1 MKKLYISKI
10 IHYSLDGIII
20 NEFNKIQDA
29 THVVNYDSII
39 NCCKGK
45 YKTAGGFIW
54 RFENDPFILNSE
66 YDKNKTI
73 TCSICQ
79 SRESIRSMAMHLNW
93 VHSINTEDYIL
104 KYGEFR
110 PKKLKQQQIKSTSEL
125 KCEICNQQMMH
136 NRQLMYHLTKSHP
149 EINKYDYIV
158 KHMLNDNIPLCKCG
172 CENPVT
178 ILTNGKNCDLDK
190 DLYHRDYIKNHWDW
204 EVFSN
209 IGKQSK
215 EEIQLL
221 EYIKEIYTGEIQ
233 INIRGIIPKSEI
245 DIYLPELKLG
255 IEYNGLYWHSEKN
268 NKLSNYHL
276 NKTTEAN
283 KIGIR
288 LIHIF
293 SDEWL
298 NKKNIVKSK
307 LKSII
312 TKNKENTIFARK
324 CTVKEIDPQTK
335 NIFLNEYHIQGED
348 KSQIKLGLFYNDV
361 LSAIMTFSKPR
372 LALGGKSNYKN
383 IYELSRYASSQYIV
397 GGGDKLIKYFTK
409 TYNPKSIYS
418 YSDNRWTDPNNNM
431 YLKMGFKIEKT
442 STPNYFYTKNY
453 LVRIHRYNFNKFNL
467 KKIGADITKTEHKI
481 MEEMGYTKIWDCGT
495 TKYIL
500 DLF

>member
-1 MKKLYISKI
+1 M
-10 IHYSLDGIII
+10 
-20 NEFNKIQDA
+20 
-29 THVVNYDSII
+29 
-39 NCCKGK
+39 
-45 YKTAGGFIW
+45 
-54 RFENDPFILNSE
+54 
-66 YDKNKTI
+66 
-73 TCSICQ
+73 
-79 SRESIRSMAMHLNW
+79 
-93 VHSINTEDYIL
+93 
-104 KYGEFR
+104 
-110 PKKLKQQQIKSTSEL
+110 
-125 KCEICNQQMMH
+125 
-136 NRQLMYHLTKSHP
+136 
-149 EINKYDYIV
+149 
-158 KHMLNDNIPLCKCG
+158 
-172 CENPVT
+172 
-178 ILTNGKNCDLDK
+178 
-190 DLYHRDYIKNHWDW
+190 
-204 EVFSN
+204 
-209 IGKQSK
+209 
-215 EEIQLL
+215 
-221 EYIKEIYTGEIQ
+221 
-233 INIRGIIPKSEI
+233 
-245 DIYLPELKLG
+245 
-255 IEYNGLYWHSEKN
+255 YWHSEKN

-335 NIFLNEYHIQGED
+335 NTFLNKYHIQGED
-348 KSQIKLGLFYNDV
+348 KSQIKLGLFYNDI

-372 LALGGKSNYKN
+372 LALGGKLSYEN

-397 GGGDKLIKYFTK
+397 GGGNKLIKYFTK
-409 TYNPKSIYS
+409 TYKPKSIYS

-442 STPNYFYTKNY
+442 STPNYFYTKDY

-500 DLF
+500 DLS